1 VQYRSYDINECVY
14 FRRTKEAFGGLSN
27 MAPGF
32 PLEING
38 VRIRTSEALY
48 QACKFPHLPKVQEQ
62 IISEKSPMA
71 AKMITQEGELRTQW
85 RADWFRANVSIMRWC
100 LRVKLAQNWKSFG
113 DLLLSTGDKPIVEY
127 STKDTF
133 WGAKMVNDTLVG
145 SNVLG
150 RLLMELR
157 EGFKMEIR
165 SPGCVLSM
173 ELPNVSDFL
182 LYGSPIREVRK

>member
-27 MAPGF
+27 MAAGF
-32 PLEING
+32 PLEVND

-71 AKMITQEGELRTQW
+71 AKRITQEGELRTQW
-85 RADWFRANVSIMRWC
+85 RADWFRVNVSIMRWC

-145 SNVLG
+145 ANVLG

-157 EGFKMEIR
+157 EGFKTEIR

-173 ELPNVSDFL
+173 DLPNASNFL
-182 LYGSPIREVRK
+182 LYGSPIREVYK